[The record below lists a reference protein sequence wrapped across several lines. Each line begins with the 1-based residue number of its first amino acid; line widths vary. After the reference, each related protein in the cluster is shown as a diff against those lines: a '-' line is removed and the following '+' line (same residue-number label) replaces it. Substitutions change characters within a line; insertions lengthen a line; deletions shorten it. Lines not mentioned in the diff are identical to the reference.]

1 MKKLLLGALMLAS
14 IFTSCS
20 DDSDNNVGNG
30 LVQMKQTT
38 YDETG
43 AIDEKFTISY
53 QGGKPTT
60 ADSFTPNGV
69 LTSHSMFAY
78 NDNGLL
84 IGVITYAANNM
95 LLASTEYDYDSQGRM
110 QSVTGHEDNTTFA
123 TLYTY
128 NSDNTI
134 TAESTPGGTKT
145 YYLNSAG
152 LIYKEVTTTSSYEL
166 TYNGTNPVSATHSF
180 GGTTAFTYDEQHDFA
195 LLGTQPLYGSY
206 QPNEVLAA
214 RYLQDANTYAATK
227 YLLAETSPSYSST
240 YVYTFDEQGRPA
252 TRKDYGNGVLQ
263 SEVEYVYE

>member
-30 LVQMKQTT
+30 LVQIKQTT

-43 AIDEKFTISY
+43 AIDEKFTINY

-69 LTSHSMFAY
+69 LTSHTIFAY
-78 NDNGLL
+78 DGGLL
-84 IGVITYAANNM
+84 DGTLTYSPSNT
-95 LLASTEYDYDSQGRM
+95 LLSSTEYAYDNMGRIM
-110 QSVTGHEDNTTFA
+110 SVTSQEDDYLMQTAYTF
-123 TLYTY
+123 
-128 NSDNTI
+128 NNDNTI
-134 TAESTPGGTKT
+134 TATVNGTAT
-145 YYLNSAG
+145 RTFYLNSAG
-152 LIYKEVTTTSSYEL
+152 LIYKEANVNGSYEL

-180 GGTTAFTYDEQHDFA
+180 GGTTTFTYDDQHDFA

-240 YVYTFDEQGRPA
+240 HVYTFDEQGRPA
-252 TRKDYGNGVLQ
+252 TRKDYGNGVWQ

>member
-20 DDSDNNVGNG
+20 DDSDNNVGSG

-38 YDETG
+38 YDESG
-43 AIDEKFTISY
+43 AIEEKFTLNY
-53 QGGKPTT
+53 QGGKPAT
-60 ADSFTPNGV
+60 ADSFTPNGI
-69 LTSHSMFAY
+69 LTSHTLFAY
-78 NDNGLL
+78 EAGVLRGTMTYSPSNTLL
-84 IGVITYAANNM
+84 S
-95 LLASTEYDYDSQGRM
+95 STEYTYDNMGRIM
-110 QSVTGHEDNTTFA
+110 SVTAQEDDYLMQTAYAF
-123 TLYTY
+123 

-134 TAESTPGGTKT
+134 TATMNGAAIRTF
-145 YYLNSAG
+145 YLNSAG
-152 LIYKEVTTTSSYEL
+152 LIYKEVSTTSSYEL

-180 GGTTAFTYDEQHDFA
+180 GGTTTFTYDEQHDFA

-227 YLLAETSPSYSST
+227 YLIAETSPSYSST
-240 YVYTFDEQGRPA
+240 YVYTFDGQGRPA
-252 TRKDYGNGVLQ
+252 TRKDFGNGVLQ